1 MTIIGEP
8 SRPDDLV
15 AESSEPGPVAEPE
28 PEPEPELPP
37 AAEQD
42 DPGGRHWWQR
52 RRDGEGRAVE
62 RDVPRHVR
70 VLSADDPMPSVD
82 PWEAGFDEPHEA
94 EADEE
99 DPGEAV
105 IVEEREQGRSRPS

>member
-8 SRPDDLV
+8 SRADDLV

-52 RRDGEGRAVE
+52 RRDGEDRAPE
-62 RDVPRHVR
+62 PEVPRHVR
-70 VLSADDPMPSVD
+70 VLSAADPVPSVD

-94 EADEE
+94 EAEE
-99 DPGEAV
+99 DPSDAV
-105 IVEEREQGRSRPS
+105 LVEEREQGRSRPS